1 MACGLSSSFSAF
13 GLVCVV
19 KPSSAYHWVT
29 MVQLQNVGNYRT
41 DLILHDCEP
50 VMIQCLRGICFQA
63 FFFLSKSLQSSQQM

>member
-1 MACGLSSSFSAF
+1 
-13 GLVCVV
+13 
-19 KPSSAYHWVT
+19 